1 MDFLCSRRVD
11 KNHLVSKKHPE
22 GKGQIPPPRPV
33 IYVRHSE
40 ESPPRSNHRKRSA
53 AQSFPPF
60 LYVVPQKLLSR
71 NQKGAP
77 KTRGCS
83 VLPGPSFALRNDVD
97 PGESIIW
104 ASSFLR
110 SMPHKHSQTWLHFRE
125 KSWLVS
131 IAFPLNNFKHYFTL
145 FSKFFPSFPHGTCSL
160 SVSRQYLALDGVY
173 HPLRAAF
180 PSNLTLW

>member
-1 MDFLCSRRVD
+1 MLLGDCRWRTIKLSIVASSPSFGSQQIRSCSNQLPKHGRPIVHPRRGSNPFLLSLRIIRFSTLLLAYLLDSLVRVSRRVD

-97 PGESIIW
+97 PGESII
-104 ASSFLR
+104 
-110 SMPHKHSQTWLHFRE
+110 
-125 KSWLVS
+125 
-131 IAFPLNNFKHYFTL
+131 
-145 FSKFFPSFPHGTCSL
+145 
-160 SVSRQYLALDGVY
+160 
-173 HPLRAAF
+173 
-180 PSNLTLW
+180 